1 MTGRQRLLDTF
12 AGKRTDRVPVA
23 PFIHTNV
30 VNEWFGTPPEDPI
43 AACLKLYQEFGFDVI
58 LRNYIP
64 GSHLAVGYATNEN
77 WVVADRT
84 VGDLSCSWDVYSTI
98 TTPERVMTS
107 KKSFRRVTPNEVV
120 SATTECFIKGP
131 EDFEQFKKYQPP
143 VKEYDLSLITHAR
156 EVVGDHGLTG
166 PWVDGVFNTCGGH
179 RYLADLLQDPY
190 EDDEFF
196 LDMMEYFYGRVAA
209 YVEQVFDAGAD
220 FISVSGNMASG
231 SMAGPSMFRKY
242 IMPFEKR
249 LIDLAHSKGGKVIY
263 HNCGDAKYL
272 LPIYN
277 EMGIDMYESLTAPP
291 YGDTDL
297 VTALNTIQPPTVLS
311 GNLDQIHFLK
321 VATPEEI
328 RAEVKRVMDLVK
340 PRGSFIFA
348 CTDYLCEGTPEANIR
363 ALAEAAMEYGKYE

>member
-1 MTGRQRLLDTF
+1 
-12 AGKRTDRVPVA
+12 
-23 PFIHTNV
+23 
-30 VNEWFGTPPEDPI
+30 
-43 AACLKLYQEFGFDVI
+43 
-58 LRNYIP
+58 
-64 GSHLAVGYATNEN
+64 
-77 WVVADRT
+77 
-84 VGDLSCSWDVYSTI
+84 
-98 TTPERVMTS
+98 MTS

-143 VKEYDLSLITHAR
+143 VKEYDLALITHAR

-363 ALAEAAMEYGKYE
+363 ALAEAAIEYGKYE